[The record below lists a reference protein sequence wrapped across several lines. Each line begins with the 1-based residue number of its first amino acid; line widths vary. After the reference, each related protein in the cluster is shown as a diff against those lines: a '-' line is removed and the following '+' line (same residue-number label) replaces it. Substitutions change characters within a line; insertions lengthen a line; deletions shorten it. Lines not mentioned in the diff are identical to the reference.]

1 LLDYKRGQSI
11 KQTFNQM
18 VNLGG
23 MILQWNNKLQEKK
36 ETTKCMVEIIVSLLF
51 KYIS

>member
-1 LLDYKRGQSI
+1 
-11 KQTFNQM
+11 M

-51 KYIS
+51 KYISWKQFISLMGNI